1 MTDAATRDGSLR
13 VTSRRK
19 LCESPLAL
27 VPLSDRP
34 EGPVIV
40 LGHGDSW
47 LARRSPGCQRMSVV
61 RLDAPPGIAPATKF
75 SPPVSDPSRRSR
87 GESAL
92 AVVDGRLALVSPDL
106 EQSDAASRCDAD
118 ARLGED
124 GRVSNVKFLCQDI
137 ATGRAVTVT
146 PYWVPHEDDENDPAK
161 SDDDDAHTVW
171 EIRAWP
177 PSSRPPEEAEDD
189 DTAASLASDYVLDA
203 RPSPR
208 FRVTALASCHPPK
221 GVIGGIIAVGTSQLP
236 VTYKRRQHGPPEPEG
251 RLFIFRLVDND
262 DERNPCGPCLAQA
275 ACIALPSPAT
285 CVATAGPGVL
295 FAGSGNRVYCI
306 RIGPRDDDDDVPA
319 RIPDDVRE
327 LGPGDPRFDA
337 AYLSQS
343 LSVTLVAQTTARR
356 GVTALAVGPPLLRS
370 NGFVGRAR
378 GHYPMLGGEADVSEE
393 EGYVPVAIAG
403 ARESV
408 ALSVLKTVDTDA
420 ASRLAYPEFTPI
432 ATDATVRTV
441 RAMAMRRRGEV
452 AGVDASGR
460 IFVLQNRNA
469 PAKKRS
475 ADEPE
480 DENNG
485 NGNGNGRRKHGPC
498 SPETNFTIAASFTL
512 RSSPRRRCSCCRT
525 VRRRTRNRR
534 SRPTPARAS
543 TGSPPPSPSG
553 VPSSSARRKAA
564 CTWWLRSRNATG
576 RCCARFSP
584 SPGVTRS
591 RRRCS
596 GRRTKTLAGRGRR
609 GSASVPRV
617 HPRRCGRPW
626 PRLAA
631 GRRALGRRRG
641 FPRPR

>member
-251 RLFIFRLVDND
+251 RLFIFGSWTTTTKGTRAD
-262 DERNPCGPCLAQA
+262 LA
-275 ACIALPSPAT
+275 
-285 CVATAGPGVL
+285 
-295 FAGSGNRVYCI
+295 
-306 RIGPRDDDDDVPA
+306 
-319 RIPDDVRE
+319 
-327 LGPGDPRFDA
+327 
-337 AYLSQS
+337 
-343 LSVTLVAQTTARR
+343 
-356 GVTALAVGPPLLRS
+356 
-370 NGFVGRAR
+370 
-378 GHYPMLGGEADVSEE
+378 
-393 EGYVPVAIAG
+393 
-403 ARESV
+403 
-408 ALSVLKTVDTDA
+408 
-420 ASRLAYPEFTPI
+420 
-432 ATDATVRTV
+432 
-441 RAMAMRRRGEV
+441 
-452 AGVDASGR
+452 
-460 IFVLQNRNA
+460 
-469 PAKKRS
+469 
-475 ADEPE
+475 
-480 DENNG
+480 
-485 NGNGNGRRKHGPC
+485 
-498 SPETNFTIAASFTL
+498 
-512 RSSPRRRCSCCRT
+512 
-525 VRRRTRNRR
+525 
-534 SRPTPARAS
+534 
-543 TGSPPPSPSG
+543 
-553 VPSSSARRKAA
+553 
-564 CTWWLRSRNATG
+564 
-576 RCCARFSP
+576 
-584 SPGVTRS
+584 S
-591 RRRCS
+591 RRRRAS
-596 GRRTKTLAGRGRR
+596 RSHLPRR
-609 GSASVPRV
+609 ASPPRV
-617 HPRRCGRPW
+617 PAFCSPGLETGCTASGSVRGTTTTTYRPGS
-626 PRLAA
+626 RMT
-631 GRRALGRRRG
+631 
-641 FPRPR
+641 